1 MNKKKYFAF
10 ISYSHKDSEL
20 AKWLQ
25 HEFEYYELPAK
36 LFEERKDIRKED
48 LPESFRPVFR
58 DEDELSGGELKP
70 QISEALA
77 DSEYLIVLCSPNSA
91 QSKYV
96 DNEIKEFISISQKNK
111 RRIFPFIVDGK
122 PHQDEEHKENEC
134 FPKTLLE
141 LSEDKIDPIELIA
154 GDIHTTGRDH
164 AFVKILAG
172 TLNEKEICFADLW
185 DRYAIEK
192 AQKEREE
199 REAKEKLQIAQSRF
213 VAEKANQLIEEG
225 DSYKAA
231 ILLLNVLP
239 NINHPDRPLTQEAV
253 KVLSRAIE
261 TEGTILEC
269 NSNNIDVYSFSN
281 DEHFLVTSS
290 NNELQVWDIYK
301 GVCIYS
307 EQMKNHVTA
316 AVYSNSKKLLIT
328 AFRNNE
334 QDLAIALRK
343 KNYYIRI
350 KNIRTNESKDLKGH
364 LLHINNL
371 CLNSNETLLLS
382 ASDDNT
388 IKVWNLEEGICFC
401 ILDGHKNAV
410 SFAIFSPN
418 NKNILSASADRTVK
432 IWDFQTEKLIGTLK
446 GHKKAVNYAS
456 YSNDGKYIVTAS
468 DDNTIR
474 IWDNTTMSC
483 KKILKGHSAAVD
495 YVSFCID
502 DKHVISVSID
512 RTIRVWDLLS
522 DDVYIKNLIGSVHH
536 EYVDN
541 PKKRRSETIYSAAS
555 SISNII
561 SFGALLKPS
570 PFYYG
575 KLLWWHLLSWI
586 TKDDYNS
593 YKFNKALTRK
603 ENLIVLSPRSNRVA
617 TTIGT
622 DGIKII
628 KSRTITNSWVDAI
641 NLELQEDDVGYIKA
655 ASFSS
660 SGDYAVMVI
669 YGHIRIWDTKDGSI
683 IKTVGA
689 NEIATTSIY
698 YAACSS
704 DANYVV
710 ATSMDKKIRIWNI
723 HTGECITIP
732 HRSFTPFYAVFSL
745 DNKYIVATS
754 YDNEIK
760 IWEVASG
767 ECINTIAVNR
777 ETIRFVSFSPDNRY
791 VLSTS
796 DKGSIKIWDV
806 FRGECIKE
814 LLGHKGRVHCAV
826 FSPNTEE
833 QVIISASEDGT
844 IKIWDWRN
852 EKCIKTIE
860 SLATWVV
867 FSLSGD
873 SFISILGSQ
882 IKIWRSP
889 NWNCVKKINDT
900 ENIVGAW
907 FNGEIIKSVPK
918 FGYQIHKWY
927 VPTFNSLIN
936 DAIERF
942 KERTMTREDREQ
954 YYLE

>member
-1 MNKKKYFAF
+1 MEENKEYYAF
-10 ISYSHKDSEL
+10 ISYKSEDVEW
-20 AKWLQ
+20 AIWLQ
-25 HEFEYYELPAK
+25 HELEHYHLPAS
-36 LFEERKDIRKED
+36 FNGRTDIRQE
-48 LPESFRPVFR
+48 LRPVFR
-58 DEDELSGGELKP
+58 DIDELAAGNLPE
-70 QISEALA
+70 QIKRALEN
-77 DSEYLIVLCSPNSA
+77 SQNLIVVCSPQAAASPWVN
-91 QSKYV
+91 QEV
-96 DNEIKEFISISQKNK
+96 ETFISLG
-111 RRIFPFIVDGK
+111 RTDRIFPFIVEGNS
-122 PHQDEEHKENEC
+122 PKEF
-134 FPKTLLE
+134 FPPTLLALPKNE
-141 LSEDKIDPIELIA
+141 ERLG
-154 GDIHTTGRDH
+154 GDAAKQGRDI
-164 AFVKILAG
+164 AFVKVVAG
-172 TLNEKEICFADLW
+172 MLGLGFDTLWNRYEKE
-185 DRYAIEK
+185 K
-192 AQKEREE
+192 AEEERKERED
-199 REAKEKLQIAQSRF
+199 KEKLQIAQSRF
-213 VAEKANQLIEEG
+213 VAERANRLIEEG

-231 ILLLNVLP
+231 ILALNVLP
-239 NINHPDRPLTQEAV
+239 NINHPDRPLTHEAA
-253 KVLSRAIE
+253 KVLSRALE
-261 TEGTILEC
+261 TEGTILKC
-269 NSNNIDVYSFSN
+269 NSDNIVVYSFSN
-281 DEHFLVTSS
+281 DERFLATSS
-290 NNELQVWDIYK
+290 NNELHIWDIYK
-301 GVCIYS
+301 GICIHS
-307 EQMKNHVTA
+307 ERMTNYVTA

-570 PFYYG
+570 LFYYG

-723 HTGECITIP
+723 
-732 HRSFTPFYAVFSL
+732 
-745 DNKYIVATS
+745 
-754 YDNEIK
+754 
-760 IWEVASG
+760 
-767 ECINTIAVNR
+767 
-777 ETIRFVSFSPDNRY
+777 
-791 VLSTS
+791 
-796 DKGSIKIWDV
+796 
-806 FRGECIKE
+806 
-814 LLGHKGRVHCAV
+814 
-826 FSPNTEE
+826 
-833 QVIISASEDGT
+833 
-844 IKIWDWRN
+844 
-852 EKCIKTIE
+852 
-860 SLATWVV
+860 
-867 FSLSGD
+867 
-873 SFISILGSQ
+873 
-882 IKIWRSP
+882 
-889 NWNCVKKINDT
+889 
-900 ENIVGAW
+900 
-907 FNGEIIKSVPK
+907 
-918 FGYQIHKWY
+918 
-927 VPTFNSLIN
+927 
-936 DAIERF
+936 
-942 KERTMTREDREQ
+942 
-954 YYLE
+954 